1 MLHCSDDV
9 GAVLQRLRCAPG
21 TMAAHPARRPR
32 GPQVRGVPFRELGTL
47 EAIAGLGAIALLD
60 TRREVDPKVLEAGF
74 LFEPFNAAEPAR
86 VLDIASR
93 RMHVDADHL

>member
-1 MLHCSDDV
+1 V
-9 GAVLQRLRCAPG
+9 
-21 TMAAHPARRPR
+21 AHKSVVYRFESESCGRKVSPR
-32 GPQVRGVPFRELGTL
+32 HMLGTL

-60 TRREVDPKVLEAGF
+60 TRREVDQKVLEAGF